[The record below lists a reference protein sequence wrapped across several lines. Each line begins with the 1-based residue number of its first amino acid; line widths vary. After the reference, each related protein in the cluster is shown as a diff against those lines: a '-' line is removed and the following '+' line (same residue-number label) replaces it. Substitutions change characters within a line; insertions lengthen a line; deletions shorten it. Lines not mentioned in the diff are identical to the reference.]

1 MRNIVK
7 KPITLFIAFLC
18 VVILAGCAVNPVSPH
33 TDVGNHGGEEQHR
46 EDCSEH
52 SPNVEESNSDIETDS
67 VLFESNGYSLS
78 LPGDYIDS
86 VIVNPEDN
94 IEESPEYTL
103 FSVYYRPSYDAAKA
117 EGYPGG
123 KLFSIWQLNQARY
136 EQYLSEGDWI
146 NEYAFARDDS
156 YYYVMEEPADVQIW
170 SPEEW
175 EPYSEALEACCPAAM
190 ETFVQLNHLEEYS
203 DDAFW
208 ESTETYSGEHRYLRY
223 YPYRAYPE
231 AETTENKEMYYTIM
245 LSQPVKQGSEGIWCV
260 ERVYDAAEY
269 GYIYAIFPREDD
281 RPAMEVYAELQASAD
296 EGNNRELLY
305 PLCVALDFVK
315 ARYGHSKATADS
327 FEEVQSPPGGHYTF

>member
-18 VVILAGCAVNPVSPH
+18 VVILAGCAGNPVSPH
-33 TDVGNHGGEEQHR
+33 ADESNNDYQEQHR
-46 EDCSEH
+46 EGNSEH
-52 SPNVEESNSDIETDS
+52 SPNDEESNSNLETDS
-67 VLFESNGYSLS
+67 ALFESNGYSLS

-94 IEESPEYTL
+94 HEESPEYTL

-117 EGYPGG
+117 DGYSGG

-190 ETFVQLNHLEEYS
+190 ETFVQLNNLEEYS
-203 DDAFW
+203 DDTFW
-208 ESTETYSGEHRYLRY
+208 ESTETYSGEHKYMRY

-245 LSQPVKQGSEGIWCV
+245 LSQPVKQGIEGIWCV

-296 EGNNRELLY
+296 EGNNRELLD
-305 PLCVALDFVK
+305 PLCVALEFVK
-315 ARYGHSKATADS
+315 ARYGHAKATADS

>member
-18 VVILAGCAVNPVSPH
+18 AVILAGCAVNPVSPH
-33 TDVGNHGGEEQHR
+33 TDEGDHGGEEQHR

-52 SPNVEESNSDIETDS
+52 SPNVEESHSDIETDS

-103 FSVYYRPSYDAAKA
+103 FSVYYQPSYDD
-117 EGYPGG
+117 
-123 KLFSIWQLNQARY
+123 I
-136 EQYLSEGDWI
+136 
-146 NEYAFARDDS
+146 
-156 YYYVMEEPADVQIW
+156 QIW

-231 AETTENKEMYYTIM
+231 VDTTENKEMYYTIM

-281 RPAMEVYAELQASAD
+281 RSAMEVYAELQASAD
-296 EGNNRELLY
+296 EGNDRELLD
-305 PLCVALDFVK
+305 PLRVALEFVK
-315 ARYGHSKATADS
+315 ARYGHAKATADS
-327 FEEVQSPPGGHYTF
+327 FEEVQGPPEGHYTF